1 MKEIQNAWTYL
12 KNMVTNVE
20 FSPINDTIDIL
31 IVTVILYVAFK
42 FLRDRRAGKLAAGV
56 VLFFIMLLIS
66 DMAEM
71 RALNFILTSLT
82 QAGLL
87 ALLIIFQPELR
98 SALEKMGNNSIKNIK
113 GMFTTAATKEMI
125 ASFKEMGK
133 AVDEL
138 AESKTGALI
147 VFERDI
153 KLGDVIK
160 SGTVVDADINAML
173 INNIFYNKAPLHDG
187 AMVIR
192 NRRLY
197 AAGCFLPLSQ
207 NQDIIK
213 ELGTRHRAGIGIS
226 EVSDAIV
233 IIVSEETGTVS
244 VAMDGKLKRGV
255 DGVAIEKILVDAF
268 LSESGGRLAK
278 IFGKEGNDEQK
289 R

>member
-1 MKEIQNAWTYL
+1 MKELQNLWSSFVE
-12 KNMVTNVE
+12 MIRNVE

-31 IVTVILYVAFK
+31 LVTAILYVAFK

-56 VLFFIMLLIS
+56 ALFFIVLIIS
-66 DMAEM
+66 DVAEM
-71 RALNFILTSLT
+71 RALNFILSSLT
-82 QAGLL
+82 QAGLV

-98 SALEKMGNNSIKNIK
+98 SALEKMGNGSIKNIK

-125 ASFKEMGK
+125 SSFKEMGK

-138 AESKTGALI
+138 ADSKTGALI
-147 VFERDI
+147 VFERDT

-160 SGTVVDADINAML
+160 SGTIVDAGINSML

-192 NRRLY
+192 NNRVF

-233 IIVSEETGTVS
+233 IIVSEETGMVS
-244 VAMDGKLKRGV
+244 VAIDGKLRRGFR
-255 DGVAIEKILVDAF
+255 GSEIEKILVDGF
-268 LSESGGRLAK
+268 LTESGGRLGK
-278 IFGKEGNDEQK
+278 IFGKEGNDEK
-289 R
+289 K